1 MTCFRSSDRPSAE
14 ASILTVTSAAVRA
27 SRSYWGE
34 KKNKKKQN
42 NQQSPEAE
50 HHFLVCQTGS
60 SLFRRLSRWSTL
72 AGGSELP
79 DFWVV
84 FFQLMADDWKTA
96 V

>member
-1 MTCFRSSDRPSAE
+1 M
-14 ASILTVTSAAVRA
+14 TSAAVRA

-42 NQQSPEAE
+42 NQQSPEAAE

-72 AGGSELP
+72 AGGGELP

-84 FFQLMADDWKTA
+84 FFQLMADDWQTA